1 MNILVINSGS
11 SSIKYQL
18 FDGRTMN
25 VLAAGIV
32 EKIGEPTGRVKH
44 NYIKDRRPGTRE
56 RRSGI
61 GDQEARSAEQQI
73 PDHRR
78 GLSLMVD
85 LLLDNEIGV
94 IESPE
99 EIAAIGHRVVH
110 GGERFSR
117 PTVIDEEVKAA
128 IKSLIP
134 LAPLHN
140 PANLT
145 GIEVAQE
152 LFPTAV
158 QVAVFDTAFHQ
169 TMPARA
175 YRYAVPTNLY
185 EEHGVRVYGFH
196 GTSHLYVTKQAIAY
210 LGKPAVD
217 TNLITAHLGNG
228 CSITAVKGGHSID
241 TSMGFSPLAGL
252 IMGTRSGDVDPALPY
267 FLGTA
272 LDMSF
277 AEVDRLLNK
286 QSGMLGLTGQ
296 NDLREIEE
304 RQMKGDAEAG
314 LALEMYAYRIKK
326 YVGAYMAALGR
337 VDALVFTAGV
347 GQHSDIIRHLV
358 CQDLDHWGILLDPAK
373 NKRGG
378 MVAVTEIQAAD
389 SAVKILIIPTNEELE
404 IASETREILGQ

>member
-1 MNILVINSGS
+1 MKILVINSGS

-18 FDGRTMN
+18 FGGEKMIPMASG
-25 VLAAGIV
+25 LV
-32 EKIGEPTGRVKH
+32 EKIGEPSSRIKH
-44 NYIKDRRPGTRE
+44 SAIAIPQSTTRTL
-56 RRSGI
+56 
-61 GDQEARSAEQQI
+61 DDLQI
-73 PDHRR
+73 PDHRT
-78 GLSLMVD
+78 GLSHMVELLMD
-85 LLLDNEIGV
+85 DEIGV
-94 IESPE
+94 ITSPE
-99 EIAAIGHRVVH
+99 EITAVGHRVVH
-110 GGERFSR
+110 GGERFSQ
-117 PTVIDEEVKAA
+117 PTIITQEVLET
-128 IKSLIP
+128 IESLIP

-145 GIEVAQE
+145 GIQVAQE
-152 LFPTAV
+152 LFPSAT

-169 TMPARA
+169 TMPAAA
-175 YRYAVPTNLY
+175 YRYAVPNQLY

-210 LGKPAVD
+210 LGKAPGE

-267 FLGTA
+267 FLGST
-272 LDMSF
+272 LGMSF
-277 AEVDRLLNK
+277 ADIDRLLNK

-304 RQMKGDAEAG
+304 RQMNGDPQAQ

-326 YVGAYMAALGR
+326 YIGAYIAALGTL
-337 VDALVFTAGV
+337 DALVFTAGV
-347 GQHSDIIRHLV
+347 GEKSDIVRGLV
-358 CQDLDHWGILLDPAK
+358 CSGLEGLGIQLDPQK
-373 NKRGG
+373 NQRGATG
-378 MVAVTEIQAAD
+378 YVTEIQAPE

-404 IASETREILGQ
+404 IANQTKEMIT

>member
-1 MNILVINSGS
+1 MKILVINSGS

-18 FDGRTMN
+18 FDGQTMTA
-25 VLAAGIV
+25 LATGLV
-32 EKIGEPTGRVKH
+32 ERIGEATSRAKYTAVVSQQS
-44 NYIKDRRPGTRE
+44 TV
-56 RRSGI
+56 S
-61 GDQEARSAEQQI
+61 EQKI
-73 PDHRR
+73 ADHRQ
-78 GLSLMVD
+78 GLALMVD
-85 LLLDNEIGV
+85 LLLDEQMGV

-110 GGERFSR
+110 GGERFSQ
-117 PTVIDEEVKAA
+117 PTVITEEVKEA
-128 IKSLIP
+128 IEALIP

-145 GIEVAQE
+145 GIVVAQD
-152 LFPTAV
+152 LFPNAI

-169 TMPARA
+169 SMPAWA
-175 YRYAVPTNLY
+175 YRYAVPNNLY

-196 GTSHLYVTKQAIAY
+196 GTSHLYVTKQAIEH
-210 LGKPAVD
+210 LGQPAAE

-228 CSITAVKGGHSID
+228 CSITAVKGGQSID

-272 LDMSF
+272 LDMPF
-277 AEVDRLLNK
+277 TEVDRLLNK

-304 RQMKGDAEAG
+304 RQMNGDPEAQ

-326 YVGAYMAALGR
+326 YIGAYMAALGR

-347 GQHSDIIRHLV
+347 GEHSDIIRGLV
-358 CQDLDHWGILLDPAK
+358 CQDLDNWGIVLDPQMNAQGK
-373 NKRGG
+373 K
-378 MVAVTEIQAAD
+378 ATVTEIQAEA
-389 SAVKILIIPTNEELE
+389 SASKILIVSTNEELE
-404 IASETREILGQ
+404 IASQTRELVG

>member
-1 MNILVINSGS
+1 MKILVINSGS

-18 FDGRTMN
+18 FEGQTMTP
-25 VLAAGIV
+25 LASGLV
-32 EKIGEPTGRVKH
+32 EKIGESASRVKH
-44 NYIKDRRPGTRE
+44 LALNSPTPAQRILED
-56 RRSGI
+56 I
-61 GDQEARSAEQQI
+61 QI
-73 PDHRR
+73 PNHRH
-78 GLSLMVD
+78 GLSIMVD
-85 LLLDNEIGV
+85 LLLDDEIGV

-110 GGERFSR
+110 GGERFSQ
-117 PTVIDEEVKAA
+117 PTVINDEVKNT
-128 IKSLIP
+128 IKALIP

-152 LFPTAV
+152 LFPTAT

-169 TMPARA
+169 TMPAIA
-175 YRYAVPTNLY
+175 YRYAVPNNLY

-196 GTSHLYVTKQAIAY
+196 GTSHLYVTEQAIDY
-210 LGKPAVD
+210 LGKPPED

-228 CSITAVKGGHSID
+228 CSITAVKAGQSID

-252 IMGTRSGDVDPALPY
+252 IMGTRSGDVDPSLPY

-272 LDMSF
+272 LGMSF

-296 NDLREIEE
+296 NDLREIED
-304 RQMKGDAEAG
+304 RYMKGDEGAR

-326 YVGAYMAALGR
+326 YIGAYIAALGH
-337 VDALVFTAGV
+337 VDAVVFTAGV
-347 GQHSDIIRHLV
+347 GEHSDIIRGLV
-358 CQDLDHWGILLDPAK
+358 CQDLDGLGILLDTRK
-373 NKRGG
+373 NKLGG
-378 MVAVTEIQAAD
+378 TGAATEIQASISD
-389 SAVKILIIPTNEELE
+389 IKILIIPTNEELE
-404 IASETREILGQ
+404 IAIQTREILR